1 MRLLTLLF
9 WLLAPGSLLQAA
21 AGAPNIIIHFID
33 DLGYGDLGYG
43 DLGYGDLGYGDLGPF
58 GAVKQMTPH
67 LDRMAREGMKLTT
80 TSDQTQTARVSRC

>member
-1 MRLLTLLF
+1 MRLLSLLF
-9 WLLAPGSLLQAA
+9 WLLTPCSLLQAA

-43 DLGYGDLGYGDLGPF
+43 DLGPF

-67 LDRMAREGMKLTT
+67 LYRMAREGMKLTT